1 MIPILFPP
9 DEKEFITQG
18 LGALCDAISCT
29 VTEERNG
36 SYELELVYPMR
47 GLHYAE
53 IQDRCLIWA
62 IPSPYRSPQPFRV
75 YRHSKPLGG
84 KVTFYARHISYDL
97 SGVPVNPCGAGSVAA
112 ALVALETNAAISSPF
127 SYWTDKNTEADFS
140 VSVPSSTRS
149 ILGGVQG
156 SILDVYGGEYEFDL
170 FTVKLYNQ
178 RGRNNGVV
186 VRYGKNLTDLT
197 QESDSSSLATGIYPY
212 WTDSEGG
219 DLVVCDPPIISA
231 PGSYDFTRVTPVDFS
246 ADFDEPPTPEQLKE
260 RADAYVEDNKVG
272 VPKVS
277 LSVSFA
283 ALDQTDEYADLRLLE
298 KVDLCDT
305 VTVQYEA
312 LGVDAEAKII
322 KTSTDVLLE
331 RYKKIE
337 IGDARGSLS
346 DTIANQ
352 GQQIQDKPSKSDLQQ
367 AVDTSSDLITGSRG
381 GSFQILRDGEGHPY
395 EVVNLDTGD
404 ITTAVN
410 VWRWNT
416 GGLGHSS
423 NGYNGAYT
431 TAITQDGHIVA
442 DFVDV
447 GTLNA
452 NILQAGVI
460 RSRDGSSWWDLET
473 GEVQFSTLASQS
485 DLDDLQDQVNQGVD
499 HVDAKNGCYFGPE
512 GMEVTKT
519 GAEIKTTVDFSGV
532 SVAQVETGE
541 VLLSAQKDEVKTKN
555 LTAKKYLTVGDG
567 ACKARFEPYKEDRIG
582 CFWNGVSI

>member
-9 DEKEFITQG
+9 DEKAFITQG

-36 SYELELVYPMR
+36 SYELELVYPMK
-47 GLHYAE
+47 GLHYSE

-97 SGVPVNPCGAGSVAA
+97 SGVPVNPCGAGSAPA
-112 ALVALETNAAISSPF
+112 ALVALETNAATSSPF

-140 VSVPSSTRS
+140 VAVPSSTRA

-178 RGRNNGVV
+178 RGRDNGVV

-219 DLVVCDPPIISA
+219 NLVVCDPPIISA

-246 ADFDEPPTPEQLKE
+246 ADFDEPPTPEQLKA
-260 RADAYVEDNKVG
+260 RADTYVADNKVG

-322 KTSTDVLLE
+322 KITTDVLLE

-352 GQQIQDKPSKSDLQQ
+352 GQQIQEKPSKSDLQQ
-367 AVDTSSDLITGSRG
+367 TVDNSTDLITGGKG
-381 GSFQILRDGEGHPY
+381 GHVVIRLDGEGKPF
-395 EVVNLDTGD
+395 EILILDTDD
-404 ITTAVN
+404 ITTAQN
-410 VWRWNT
+410 VWRWNS
-416 GGLGHSS
+416 GGFGHSS
-423 NGYNGAYT
+423 TGYNGPYS
-431 TAITQDGHIVA
+431 TAITQDGKIVA
-442 DFVDV
+442 DFITA
-447 GTLNA
+447 GALNA
-452 NILQAGVI
+452 NILEGGVI
-460 RSRDGSSWWDLET
+460 RSKDGKNLWNLDT
-473 GEVQFSTLASQS
+473 GEVHFESMASQS
-485 DLDDLQDQVNQGVD
+485 DLDDLKNQVDQGVD
-499 HVDAKNGCYFGPE
+499 HVTTSTGFTFNQDGLT
-512 GMEVTKT
+512 VSKT
-519 GAEIKTTVDFSGV
+519 GSEMSTQVTEDGMTISRSGT
-532 SVAQVETGE
+532 Q
-541 VLLSAQKDEVKTKN
+541 VLLVNNQGVEAYNLHAKTYFI
-555 LTAKKYLTVGDG
+555 LSG
-567 ACKARFEPYKEDRIG
+567 KARMESWGEYVA
-582 CFWNGVSI
+582 CFWTGGQNNGSAN

>member
-9 DEKEFITQG
+9 DEKAFITQG

-36 SYELELVYPMR
+36 SYELELVYPMK
-47 GLHYAE
+47 GLHYSE

-97 SGVPVNPCGAGSVAA
+97 SGVPVNPCGAGSAPA
-112 ALVALETNAAISSPF
+112 ALVALETNAATSSPF

-140 VSVPSSTRS
+140 VAVPSSTRS

-178 RGRNNGVV
+178 RGRDNGVV

-219 DLVVCDPPIISA
+219 NLVVCDPPIISA

-246 ADFDEPPTPEQLKE
+246 ADFDEPPTPEQLKA
-260 RADAYVEDNKVG
+260 RADTYVADNKVG

-322 KTSTDVLLE
+322 KITTDVLLE

-352 GQQIQDKPSKSDLQQ
+352 GQQIQEKPSKSDLQQ
-367 AVDTSSDLITGSRG
+367 TVDNSTDLITGGKG
-381 GSFQILRDGEGHPY
+381 GHVVIRLDGEGKPF
-395 EVVNLDTGD
+395 EILILDTDD
-404 ITTAVN
+404 ITTAQN
-410 VWRWNT
+410 VWRWNS
-416 GGLGHSS
+416 GGFGHSS
-423 NGYNGAYT
+423 TGYNGPYS
-431 TAITQDGHIVA
+431 TAITQDGKIVA
-442 DFVDV
+442 DFITA
-447 GTLNA
+447 GALNA
-452 NILQAGVI
+452 NILEGGVI
-460 RSRDGSSWWDLET
+460 RSKDGKNLWNLDT
-473 GEVQFSTLASQS
+473 GEVHFESMASQS
-485 DLDDLQDQVNQGVD
+485 DLDDLKNQVDQGVD
-499 HVDAKNGCYFGPE
+499 HVTTSTGFTFNQDGLT
-512 GMEVTKT
+512 VSKT
-519 GAEIKTTVDFSGV
+519 GSEMSTQVTEDGMTISRSGT
-532 SVAQVETGE
+532 Q
-541 VLLSAQKDEVKTKN
+541 VLLVNNQGVEAYNLHAKTYFI
-555 LTAKKYLTVGDG
+555 LSG
-567 ACKARFEPYKEDRIG
+567 KARMESWGEYVA
-582 CFWNGVSI
+582 CFWTGGQNNGSAN